1 MASGDKFDTNSKNL
15 LYMTYKPLLQPT
27 FLIETESLHEMAEIF
42 LLFWWSIRIL
52 SSPKKMLEKIFVPK
66 GMF

>member
-15 LYMTYKPLLQPT
+15 LYMTYKPFFQPT

-42 LLFWWSIRIL
+42 LLF
-52 SSPKKMLEKIFVPK
+52 
-66 GMF
+66 